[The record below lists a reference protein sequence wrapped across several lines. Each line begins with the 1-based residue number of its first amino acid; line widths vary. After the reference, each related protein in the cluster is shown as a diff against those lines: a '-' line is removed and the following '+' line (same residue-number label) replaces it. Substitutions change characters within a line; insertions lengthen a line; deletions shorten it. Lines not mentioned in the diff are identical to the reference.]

1 MHVGARSTCE
11 VFKMTKV
18 VDLYFK
24 LLKLLIVLCMVA
36 MIVLVFG
43 NVVLRYAFNSGIS
56 VSEELSR
63 WFFVWMIFLGALV
76 ALKDRAHLGMNSL
89 VKRLPP
95 AGKRACLVISHLL
108 MLYICG
114 LIVSGSWQ
122 QAVINLDV
130 VAPASGLSMAL
141 FYAAGLVFGVSA
153 TVILLY
159 ELYLALFGKLADDEL
174 VMVAASDASAINHDT
189 LKGSRP

>member
-1 MHVGARSTCE
+1 MA
-11 VFKMTKV
+11 KV

-24 LLKLLIVLCMVA
+24 LLKWLIVLCMVA

-95 AGKRACLVISHLL
+95 AGKRVCLVIGHLM

-114 LIVSGSWQ
+114 LIVIGSWQ
-122 QAVINLDV
+122 QAVINLNV

-153 TVILLY
+153 TAILVY
-159 ELYLALFGKLADDEL
+159 ELYLALFGKLRDEEPL
-174 VMVAASDASAINHDT
+174 SVEESEAATLNRDNLSPDT
-189 LKGSRP
+189 LTPDSLKSTRP

>member
-1 MHVGARSTCE
+1 MTRIVG
-11 VFKMTKV
+11 
-18 VDLYFK
+18 LYFK

-63 WFFVWMIFLGALV
+63 WIFVWMIFFGSIV
-76 ALKDRAHLGMNSL
+76 ALKDHAHMGLDSL

-95 AGKRACLVISHLL
+95 AGQRVCLVIGHLL
-108 MLYICG
+108 MLYICW
-114 LIVSGSWQ
+114 LVFSGSWQ

-141 FYAAGLVFGVSA
+141 FYGAGLVFGASA
-153 TVILLY
+153 AAILLY
-159 ELYLALFGKLADDEL
+159 ELYLVLFGKLRDDEL
-174 VMVAASDASAINHDT
+174 VMVKENEADEEIRHIHKQQSTIERTH
-189 LKGSRP
+189 P

>member
-1 MHVGARSTCE
+1 MKRI
-11 VFKMTKV
+11 

-36 MIVLVFG
+36 MVILVFG

-76 ALKDRAHLGMNSL
+76 ALRERGHLGLDSL

-95 AGKRACLVISHLL
+95 MGKRICLALGHAL
-108 MLYICG
+108 MLYVCW
-114 LIVSGSWQ
+114 LIFSGSWQ
-122 QAVINLDV
+122 QAVINLHV
-130 VAPASGLSMAL
+130 VAPASGLSMAI
-141 FYAAGLVFGVSA
+141 FYCAGLVFAAGAAA
-153 TVILLY
+153 TLVH
-159 ELYLALFGKLADDEL
+159 ELYLLARGRLGEDEL
-174 VMVAASDASAINHDT
+174 VMVKDSDVAEVIGQQINT
-189 LKGSRP
+189 PRERP

>member
-1 MHVGARSTCE
+1 
-11 VFKMTKV
+11 MTRI

-24 LLKLLIVLCMVA
+24 LLKLLIVLCMVV

-76 ALKDRAHLGMNSL
+76 ALKDRAHLGLDSL

-95 AGKRACLVISHLL
+95 LGKRICLVIGHLL
-108 MLYICG
+108 MLFICW
-114 LIVSGSWQ
+114 LIFKGSWQ

-141 FYAAGLVFGVSA
+141 FYAAGLVFGASA
-153 TVILLY
+153 AAIILY
-159 ELYLALFGKLADDEL
+159 ELYLALFGKLRDDEL
-174 VMVAASDASAINHDT
+174 VMVKDNDAAEEIKHIQQQQNHT
-189 LKGSRP
+189 GSTRP

>member
-1 MHVGARSTCE
+1 MA
-11 VFKMTKV
+11 KV

-24 LLKLLIVLCMVA
+24 LLKLLIVLCMLA

-76 ALKDRAHLGMNSL
+76 ALKDRAHLGMDSL
-89 VKRLPP
+89 VKRLPS
-95 AGKRACLVISHLL
+95 AGKRICLVIGHLL
-108 MLYICG
+108 MLYICW
-114 LIVSGSWQ
+114 LIFSGSWQ
-122 QAVINLDV
+122 QAAINLNV

-141 FYAAGLVFGVSA
+141 FYGAGLVFGASA
-153 TVILLY
+153 APILLY
-159 ELYLALFGKLADDEL
+159 ELYLALFGKLGDDEL
-174 VMVAASDASAINHDT
+174 VMVKDNDAEVLTHDSIAHNPT
-189 LKGSRP
+189 KSTRP

>member
-1 MHVGARSTCE
+1 
-11 VFKMTKV
+11 MTKV

-95 AGKRACLVISHLL
+95 AGQRACLIISHLL
-108 MLYICG
+108 MLYICW

-141 FYAAGLVFGVSA
+141 FYAAGLVFGASA
-153 TVILLY
+153 SAILVY
-159 ELYLALFGKLADDEL
+159 ELYLALSGKLRDEEL
-174 VMVAASDASAINHDT
+174 VMVEQSDTPAINPDT
-189 LKGSRP
+189 IAETIKSTRP

>member
-1 MHVGARSTCE
+1 
-11 VFKMTKV
+11 MTKV

-76 ALKDRAHLGMNSL
+76 ALKDRAHLGMDSL

-95 AGKRACLVISHLL
+95 AGKRICLVIGHLL
-108 MLYICG
+108 MLYICW
-114 LIVSGSWQ
+114 LVFSGSWQ
-122 QAVINLDV
+122 QAAINLNV
-130 VAPASGLSMAL
+130 VAPASGLSMAV
-141 FYAAGLVFGVSA
+141 FYGAGLVFGASA
-153 TVILLY
+153 ALILLY
-159 ELYLALFGKLADDEL
+159 ELYLALFGKLGDDEW
-174 VMVAASDASAINHDT
+174 VMVKDNDAELITHAAATPDPIKST
-189 LKGSRP
+189 RP

>member
-1 MHVGARSTCE
+1 MKR
-11 VFKMTKV
+11 M

-24 LLKLLIVLCMVA
+24 LLKLLIVLCMAA
-36 MIVLVFG
+36 MVVLVFG

-76 ALKDRAHLGMNSL
+76 AMRERAHLGLDSL

-95 AGKRACLVISHLL
+95 LGKRICLVLGHGL
-108 MLYICG
+108 MLYICW
-114 LIVSGSWQ
+114 LIFNGSWQ
-122 QAVINLDV
+122 QAVINLHV

-141 FYAAGLVFGVSA
+141 FYGAGLVFGAGAAA
-153 TVILLY
+153 TLVY
-159 ELYLALFGKLADDEL
+159 ELYLLMRGRLGEDEL
-174 VMVAASDASAINHDT
+174 VMVKDSDVPDAIE
-189 LKGSRP
+189 SRIGTQRDRS

>member
-1 MHVGARSTCE
+1 
-11 VFKMTKV
+11 MTKV

-76 ALKDRAHLGMNSL
+76 ALKDRAHLGLDSL

-95 AGKRACLVISHLL
+95 AGKRLCLVIGHLM
-108 MLYICG
+108 MLYICW
-114 LIVSGSWQ
+114 LIFSGSWQ

-130 VAPASGLSMAL
+130 VAPASGMSMAV
-141 FYAAGLVFGVSA
+141 FYAAGLVFGASA
-153 TVILLY
+153 AAILVY
-159 ELYLALFGKLADDEL
+159 ELYLALFGKLRDDEM
-174 VMVAASDASAINHDT
+174 VMVKDNDAAEVIAHNPIKST
-189 LKGSRP
+189 RP

>member
-1 MHVGARSTCE
+1 
-11 VFKMTKV
+11 MTKV

-174 VMVAASDASAINHDT
+174 VMVEASDASAANHDT

>member
-1 MHVGARSTCE
+1 
-11 VFKMTKV
+11 MTRI

-76 ALKDRAHLGMNSL
+76 ALKDRAQLGLDSL

-95 AGKRACLVISHLL
+95 LGKRICLVVGHVL
-108 MLYICG
+108 MLFICW
-114 LIVSGSWQ
+114 LIFKGSWQ

-141 FYAAGLVFGVSA
+141 FYAAGLVFGASA
-153 TVILLY
+153 AAIILY
-159 ELYLALFGKLADDEL
+159 ELYLALFGKLGDDEL
-174 VMVAASDASAINHDT
+174 VMVKDNDAAEEIRHIQQQQNHT
-189 LKGSRP
+189 GSTRP

>member
-1 MHVGARSTCE
+1 
-11 VFKMTKV
+11 MTKI

-76 ALKDRAHLGMNSL
+76 ALKERAHMGLDSL

-95 AGKRACLVISHLL
+95 VGKRICLVIGHVL
-108 MLYICG
+108 MLYICW
-114 LIVSGSWQ
+114 LVFIGSWQ
-122 QAVINLDV
+122 QAVINVDV

-141 FYAAGLVFGVSA
+141 FYAAGLVFGASA
-153 TVILLY
+153 AAILLY
-159 ELYLALFGKLADDEL
+159 ELYLLVSGKLADDAL
-174 VMVAASDASAINHDT
+174 VMVKDSDDVAHAQHQPSAT
-189 LKGSRP
+189 EGTRP

>member
-1 MHVGARSTCE
+1 MKRI
-11 VFKMTKV
+11 

-24 LLKLLIVLCMVA
+24 LLKLLIVLCMLA
-36 MIVLVFG
+36 MVVLVFG

-63 WFFVWMIFLGALV
+63 WFFVWMIFLGSIV
-76 ALKDRAHLGMNSL
+76 ALKDRAHLGMDSL

-95 AGKRACLVISHLL
+95 LGQRACLVAGH
-108 MLYICG
+108 MLSLFICW
-114 LIVSGSWQ
+114 LIFSGSWQ

-141 FYAAGLVFGVSA
+141 FYGAGLVFGASA
-153 TVILLY
+153 AVIIVY
-159 ELYLALFGKLADDEL
+159 ELYLVLFDKRGEDVNDVGETMKRTAQHG
-174 VMVAASDASAINHDT
+174 NP
-189 LKGSRP
+189 GSTRP

>member
-1 MHVGARSTCE
+1 
-11 VFKMTKV
+11 MTKV

-95 AGKRACLVISHLL
+95 AGQRACLIISHLL
-108 MLYICG
+108 MLYICW

-141 FYAAGLVFGVSA
+141 FYAAGLVFGASA
-153 TVILLY
+153 GAILVY
-159 ELYLALFGKLADDEL
+159 ELYLALSGKLRDEEL
-174 VMVAASDASAINHDT
+174 VMVEQSDTPAINPDT
-189 LKGSRP
+189 IADTIKSTRP

>member
-1 MHVGARSTCE
+1 
-11 VFKMTKV
+11 MTKV
-18 VDLYFK
+18 VGLYFK

-76 ALKDRAHLGMNSL
+76 ALKDRAHLGMDSL

-95 AGKRACLVISHLL
+95 AGKRICLVIGHLL
-108 MLYICG
+108 MLYICW
-114 LIVSGSWQ
+114 LIFSGSWQ

-141 FYAAGLVFGVSA
+141 FYGAGLVFGASA
-153 TVILLY
+153 ALILLY
-159 ELYLALFGKLADDEL
+159 ELYLALFGKLGNDEL
-174 VMVAASDASAINHDT
+174 VMVKDNDAELITHDSIKST
-189 LKGSRP
+189 RP

>member
-1 MHVGARSTCE
+1 
-11 VFKMTKV
+11 MTKV

-95 AGKRACLVISHLL
+95 AGQRACLIISHLL
-108 MLYICG
+108 MLYICW

-141 FYAAGLVFGVSA
+141 FYAAGLVFGASA
-153 TVILLY
+153 GAILVY
-159 ELYLALFGKLADDEL
+159 ELYLALSGKLRDEEL
-174 VMVAASDASAINHDT
+174 VMVEQSDTPAINPDT
-189 LKGSRP
+189 IKSTRP

>member
-1 MHVGARSTCE
+1 
-11 VFKMTKV
+11 MTKV

-76 ALKDRAHLGMNSL
+76 ALKDRAHLGMDSL

-95 AGKRACLVISHLL
+95 AGKRICLVIGHLL
-108 MLYICG
+108 MLYICW
-114 LIVSGSWQ
+114 LIFSGSWQ

-141 FYAAGLVFGVSA
+141 FYGAGLVFGASA
-153 TVILLY
+153 ALILLY
-159 ELYLALFGKLADDEL
+159 ELYLALFGKLGNEEL
-174 VMVAASDASAINHDT
+174 VMVKDNDAESITQDAIKST
-189 LKGSRP
+189 RP

>member
-1 MHVGARSTCE
+1 
-11 VFKMTKV
+11 MTKI

-36 MIVLVFG
+36 MVVLVFG

-76 ALKDRAHLGMNSL
+76 AMKERGHLGLDSL
-89 VKRLPP
+89 VKRLPSM
-95 AGKRACLVISHLL
+95 GRRICLITGQLL
-108 MLYICG
+108 MLYICW
-114 LIVSGSWQ
+114 LISSGSWQ
-122 QAVINLDV
+122 QAVINLHV
-130 VAPASGLSMAL
+130 VAPASGFSMAV

-153 TVILLY
+153 AAILLY
-159 ELYLALFGKLADDEL
+159 QLYLALSGRLDEGAL
-174 VMVAASDASAINHDT
+174 VMVRENEAEADTTIKSDAPAATRSD
-189 LKGSRP
+189 RP

>member
-1 MHVGARSTCE
+1 
-11 VFKMTKV
+11 MTKV

-76 ALKDRAHLGMNSL
+76 ALKDRAHLGMDSL
-89 VKRLPP
+89 VRRLPP
-95 AGKRACLVISHLL
+95 AGKRICLVISHLL
-108 MLYICG
+108 MLYICW

-122 QAVINLDV
+122 QAAINLNV

-141 FYAAGLVFGVSA
+141 FYGAGLVFGASA
-153 TVILLY
+153 AAILLY
-159 ELYLALFGKLADDEL
+159 ELYLALFGKLGDDEL
-174 VMVAASDASAINHDT
+174 VMVKGNDTEVITHNPATSDP
-189 LKGSRP
+189 LKSTRP

>member
-1 MHVGARSTCE
+1 
-11 VFKMTKV
+11 MTKV

-36 MIVLVFG
+36 MSVLVFG

-76 ALKDRAHLGMNSL
+76 ALKDRAHLGMDSL

-95 AGKRACLVISHLL
+95 LVRRACLVIGHLL
-108 MLYICG
+108 MLYICW
-114 LIVSGSWQ
+114 LIFRGSWQ
-122 QAVINLDV
+122 QVVINLHV
-130 VAPASGLSMAL
+130 VAPASGLSMAV
-141 FYAAGLVFGVSA
+141 FYAAGLVFGASA
-153 TVILLY
+153 AFILLY
-159 ELYLALFGKLADDEL
+159 ELYLALSGKLGADEW
-174 VMVAASDASAINHDT
+174 VMTQDHDAVEAVAHNPIKSD
-189 LKGSRP
+189 RP